1 MHIYFTNQYVKYK
14 KERYAMSKKKKEA
27 IQLSLK
33 LNLILGCY
41 NIYLFS
47 LDNMLFNLLVGSTNI
62 GVWVFFRD
70 MKLIPVIIK
79 YTKGKN

>member
-1 MHIYFTNQYVKYK
+1 
-14 KERYAMSKKKKEA
+14 MSKKKKEA
-27 IQLSLK
+27 IQLAIT

-47 LDNMLFNLLVGSTNI
+47 LNSMLFNLLVGSANI

-70 MKLIPVIIK
+70 MKLIPIIIK
-79 YTKGKN
+79 FTQSKY